1 MKLYYDK
8 NKDKFNVKAR
18 ARYENNKEH
27 KRKLGRD
34 LRKNNHEYY
43 LKMDKIYRSKNKVNI
58 KNSAK
63 KFQMNNPGKINAE
76 TAKHRAKK
84 AQATPNWAELDK
96 IKIVYEKAQWLAKLT
111 GLCYHVDH
119 IIPIAGEKV
128 CGLHVWEN
136 LQILEKGLNQSK
148 GNR

>member
-8 NKDKFNVKAR
+8 NKDSFNEKSR
-18 ARYENNKEH
+18 ARYIKNIDH

-34 LRKNNHEYY
+34 LRKKNHEYY
-43 LKMDKIYRSKNKVNI
+43 LQKDKEQRDKHRESI
-58 KNSAK
+58 KRSAK
-63 KFQMNNPGKINAE
+63 KFQQNNPGKINAE
-76 TAKHRAKK
+76 TAKHRARKV
-84 AQATPNWAELDK
+84 QATPNWADLDK
-96 IKIVYEKAQWLAKLT
+96 IKIVYEKAKWLEKVT

-119 IIPIAGEKV
+119 IIPLSGEKV
-128 CGLHVWEN
+128 CGLHIWEN